1 MNASPTI
8 ATEPNRADAITTPL
22 RESFVST
29 NGVSL
34 HVVEAG
40 PVDGPPVIL
49 LHGFPEFWYGW
60 RRQIDALAGAGF
72 RVVIPDQR
80 GYNTSDKPRG
90 TAAYNIDLLAADVI
104 GLIDHLGVEQAA
116 VVGHDWGAAVTWW
129 AAMRHPSRIERA
141 AVLNVPHPVVM
152 RRELK
157 SNFRQ
162 LRKSWYMFFFQIP
175 WLPEALLTRNRCQP
189 LLDSLVKTSR
199 AGAFTPDDLEKYRA
213 AFTQPGAVT
222 AMINWYRAMMRSK
235 TAHIE
240 SVRIKVP
247 MLMLWGALDPF
258 LGRELG
264 QPSLDLCDH
273 GRLEF
278 FEQATHWVQ
287 HEEPAG
293 INAALLQY
301 LQAPLPA
308 AAHLS

>member
-1 MNASPTI
+1 MIDSSTI
-8 ATEPNRADAITTPL
+8 TSQL
-22 RESFVST
+22 RESFVAT

-60 RRQIDALAGAGF
+60 RKQIDPLAAAGF
-72 RVVIPDQR
+72 RVIVPDQR

-90 TAAYNIDLLAADVI
+90 VAAYNIDLLAADAI
-104 GLIDHLGVEQAA
+104 GLIDHLGVEKASL
-116 VVGHDWGAAVTWW
+116 VGHDWGAAVTWW
-129 AAMRHPSRIERA
+129 AAMRHPERIERA

-157 SNFRQ
+157 GNFAQ
-162 LRKSWYMFFFQIP
+162 LRKSWYMFFFQLP
-175 WLPEALLTRNRCQP
+175 WLPEASLCRHRCQP
-189 LLDSLVKTSR
+189 LVDSLAKTSR
-199 AGAFTPDDLEKYRA
+199 PGTFTAEELEQYRA
-213 AFTQPGAVT
+213 AFLQPGALT
-222 AMINWYRAMMRSK
+222 AMINWYRAMLRTK
-235 TAHIE
+235 TAKIA

-247 MLMLWGALDPF
+247 MLMLWGARDRF

-264 QPSLDLCDH
+264 QPSLELCDN
-273 GRLEF
+273 GRLEY

-293 INAALLQY
+293 INAELVQY
-301 LQAPLPA
+301 LQAPVPTA
-308 AAHLS
+308 ANPG

>member
-1 MNASPTI
+1 MSDSPGI
-8 ATEPNRADAITTPL
+8 AAEL

-34 HVVEAG
+34 HIVEAG

-60 RRQIDALAGAGF
+60 RKQIDALASAGF
-72 RVVIPDQR
+72 RVVVPDQR

-90 TAAYNIDLLAADVI
+90 VAAYNIDLLAADVI
-104 GLIDHLGVEQAA
+104 GLIDPLGVEKAA
-116 VVGHDWGAAVTWW
+116 LVGHDWGAAVTWW
-129 AAMRHPSRIERA
+129 AAMRYPARIERA

-157 SNFRQ
+157 RNLSQ
-162 LRKSWYMFFFQIP
+162 LRKSWYMFFFQLP
-175 WLPEALLTRNRCQP
+175 WLPEALLSRNRCQP
-189 LLDSLVKTSR
+189 LVDSLAKTSR
-199 AGAFTPDDLEKYRA
+199 PGTFTPEELEKYRA

-222 AMINWYRAMMRSK
+222 AMVNWYRAMLRTK
-235 TAHIE
+235 TAKIE
-240 SVRIKVP
+240 SVRIHVP
-247 MLMLWGALDPF
+247 MLLLWGVLDRF

-264 QPSLDLCDH
+264 QPSLELCDD

-278 FEQATHWVQ
+278 FEEATHWVQ

-301 LQAPLPA
+301 LQAPLTALGPA
-308 AAHLS
+308 GS